1 MPKLSRALILALA
14 PCALAAP
21 LRAAFTAP
29 AFTVPGFELV
39 YTYPVETT
47 LVRPGLRQAAEVW
60 PEFIASA
67 KKSLDIAQF
76 YVSPAPKPGE
86 PLDAVLAALR
96 AAGERGVKIRFLV
109 QKSPISLPEDLE
121 KLRAFPNLELR
132 VIDWAKVSP
141 AGSGIVHAKYMLAD
155 GKTGY
160 VGSQNFD
167 WRSLKHIH
175 ELGLL
180 VSEPGVA
187 KGMQAVFDHDWKAQ
201 ALAAAGKPVPPLNKA
216 APKAAADKRA
226 YLVASPWAL
235 NPPGVGDSQAELP
248 RLIGSARSEV
258 AVALLDYSPLT
269 FSKPRRFYPPID
281 NALRDAAVR
290 GVKVKLLVSHWNT
303 GKPEVDH
310 IKSLSLLP
318 NVEVRVITIPEAAEG
333 PIPFSRT
340 MHSKFMVADGK
351 TLWLGTSNW
360 AGGYFDDSRNLEVVV
375 KDEALAKEA
384 SAVHEQ
390 LWKSAYTDLLDI
402 SKDYPKP
409 RK

>member
-1 MPKLSRALILALA
+1 MRNLCVVATLLLSSAARA
-14 PCALAAP
+14 
-21 LRAAFTAP
+21 

-39 YTYPVETT
+39 YSYPAETT
-47 LVRPGLRQAAEVW
+47 LQRPGLRTAAEVW
-60 PEFIASA
+60 PELIASA

-76 YVSPAPKPGE
+76 YVTSAPKPGE
-86 PLDAVLAALR
+86 PLEPVLAALR
-96 AAGERGVKIRFLV
+96 AAGARGVKIRFLV
-109 QKSPISLPEDLE
+109 QKSPISQAEDLDR
-121 KLRAFPNLELR
+121 LRAFPNLELR
-132 VIDWAKVSP
+132 VIDWARVSP
-141 AGSGIVHAKYMLAD
+141 AGSGIVHAKYMVAD
-155 GKTGY
+155 GKAGY
-160 VGSQNFD
+160 VGSQNYD

-175 ELGLL
+175 EMGLL
-180 VSEPGVA
+180 VGDSGVV
-187 KGMQAVFDHDWKAQ
+187 KGMQTVFEHDWKAQ

-216 APKAAADKRA
+216 APKAALDRRA

-248 RLIGSARSEV
+248 RLIGSAQSEV
-258 AVALLDYSPLT
+258 AVTLLDYSPLT
-269 FSKPRRFYPPID
+269 FSKPKRFYPPID

-303 GKPEVDH
+303 EKPAVDH

-318 NVEVRVITIPEAAEG
+318 NVEVRVITVPEAAEG
-333 PIPFSRT
+333 PIPFART
-340 MHSKFMVADGK
+340 VHSKFMVVDGK

-384 SAVHEQ
+384 GAVHEQ
-390 LWKSAYTDLLDI
+390 LWTSDYTQALDI
-402 SKDYPKP
+402 AKDYPKP